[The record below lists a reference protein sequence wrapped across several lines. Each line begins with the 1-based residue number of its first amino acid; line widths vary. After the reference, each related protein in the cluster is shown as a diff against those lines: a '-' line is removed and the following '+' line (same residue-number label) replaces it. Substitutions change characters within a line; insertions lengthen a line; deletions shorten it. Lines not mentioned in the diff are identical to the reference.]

1 MSFICNKREIR
12 LCPHCTQQ
20 RIIQVIT
27 KRFRS
32 IKCALCG
39 AAIVRSHT
47 KIARGVRE
55 IPVILTESI
64 SSRVI
69 KRVLLKSS
77 YLARTERTKIKV
89 EKTIKILLSM
99 FSSNKIENTI
109 VFFIHKSVLIAAAR
123 TRELLSRYS
132 APIKYGYLRQSGFP
146 IREDLF
152 ERNRFISF
160 KVTFIYRFLLSRV
173 RSKPIK
179 NNPYAAEEGFC
190 SNLNDKSRNVASP
203 IILIF
208 PLGQQR
214 KSNEKCVL
222 YIS

>member
-1 MSFICNKREIR
+1 M
-12 LCPHCTQQ
+12 PHCTQQ

-39 AAIVRSHT
+39 AAIVRLHT
-47 KIARGVRE
+47 KIACGMRE

-77 YLARTERTKIKV
+77 YLARTKIKV

-99 FSSNKIENTI
+99 LSSNKIENTI
-109 VFFIHKSVLIAAAR
+109 VFFHKSVLIAAAR
-123 TRELLSRYS
+123 TRELLLRYS

-146 IREDLF
+146 TREDF
-152 ERNRFISF
+152 FKRNRFISF
-160 KVTFIYRFLLSRV
+160 KVTIDFY
-173 RSKPIK
+173 
-179 NNPYAAEEGFC
+179 
-190 SNLNDKSRNVASP
+190 
-203 IILIF
+203 
-208 PLGQQR
+208 
-214 KSNEKCVL
+214 
-222 YIS
+222 